1 MSFSVSRQSRRC
13 ARLQIRQQNNEFKL
27 LMFLH
32 HLGLKEFFGG
42 GGRWS

>member
-32 HLGLKEFFGG
+32 HLGLKEFFWG